1 VDGSEVYQVY
11 HGHLTEQESYL
22 YGYVTSGVVMFDNA
36 VDHSTATTGSYV
48 DVDITSDIGTDDA
61 TGAIVH
67 LFQDTGAE
75 VALRKNGVSHDQYWE
90 VENHQYGIV
99 EIDDQDIFE
108 QKIFNANV
116 DLFLTGYALQC
127 AVSATTQYRS
137 VGTNTGDLASG
148 DGITVKAT
156 VSSGGTTVTFTGL
169 SLPAMDQVGAMGPG
183 DKITLDPGGANEDVR
198 YILSRDSA
206 TQVTLQS
213 AVSNDHTV
221 AANQDFNIT
230 RAYNTLSGWE
240 SARQRDLTATTG
252 DDAIEVA
259 VCYKDG
265 VLQEIDVVEID
276 GWTTAEDNYIRIW
289 VPEGQRHTGTAGT
302 GFVLKPNTTTP
313 QEWFL
318 IFWIDELYVR
328 FEGIEIDGSDIE
340 NAQFVGG
347 IDTGNVDGVGEIR
360 VDKCLIHDLT
370 NPTQASS
377 SAYIRGISIANDR
390 SSRITNNII
399 YNLESNTSASVSIS
413 AAGIYVYGTGSHYV
427 YNNTVY
433 NVGNGNA
440 SYPASGYNFGIKY
453 NGSGGATIINN
464 FAGGTYAA
472 GSATVED
479 IDGGTQ
485 SYNISEDTTATGTGS
500 QTGKSP
506 ADQFVSTTAGFENLH
521 LKATADCINA
531 ANGLSATFTDD
542 IDGDTRPT
550 GAGTWDIG
558 ADENTGAAPSAA
570 LTGTLADGATE
581 AQIVS
586 GGETLIITLTNDTW
600 DATIGDNNAK
610 TTALI
615 NGIDSD
621 GAEGTHPGGRG
632 DLRHHSER
640 DDYGH
645 RAGNGGGRRRPDCGH
660 PDL

>member
-1 VDGSEVYQVY
+1 MHTDEEIEAISHAWPMVGLDSNSTFQVYTEDSTYIKLYLVGYTGNGVAFFDNRVDKTPATADSWQDVNISADTGGDTAIAAIVGGFGASGLSYNFGLRKPAATPDDRYGTIDGDHQTWGVVGVDGSEVYQVY

-252 DDAIEVA
+252 DDSIEVA

-390 SSRITNNII
+390 SSRM
-399 YNLESNTSASVSIS
+399 
-413 AAGIYVYGTGSHYV
+413 
-427 YNNTVY
+427 
-433 NVGNGNA
+433 
-440 SYPASGYNFGIKY
+440 
-453 NGSGGATIINN
+453 
-464 FAGGTYAA
+464 
-472 GSATVED
+472 
-479 IDGGTQ
+479 
-485 SYNISEDTTATGTGS
+485 
-500 QTGKSP
+500 
-506 ADQFVSTTAGFENLH
+506 FV
-521 LKATADCINA
+521 
-531 ANGLSATFTDD
+531 
-542 IDGDTRPT
+542 
-550 GAGTWDIG
+550 
-558 ADENTGAAPSAA
+558 
-570 LTGTLADGATE
+570 
-581 AQIVS
+581 
-586 GGETLIITLTNDTW
+586 
-600 DATIGDNNAK
+600 
-610 TTALI
+610 
-615 NGIDSD
+615 
-621 GAEGTHPGGRG
+621 
-632 DLRHHSER
+632 
-640 DDYGH
+640 
-645 RAGNGGGRRRPDCGH
+645 PDH
-660 PDL
+660 QQYYL